1 MSRLL
6 GWGEITYHRYENG
19 SLPDQSHNNQL
30 RLIKEPSNVKIL
42 LENNSDNLSS
52 KTIKKLNKRLEEMI
66 ANKNKVEVTLPEELY
81 KQIKMK
87 AEKDKMNFINAAQYP
102 KINLIN
108 IDFNYLGL
116 EDEEIGQKNIDFKI
130 TDEVIVK
137 DYDENFVYLTFIRKV
152 FFTPEMFYNILVE
165 LNVIYELNEDF
176 ADDLNIITPPFFQK
190 DE

>member
-66 ANKNKVEVTLPEELY
+66 AKK
-81 KQIKMK
+81 IK
-87 AEKDKMNFINAAQYP
+87 
-102 KINLIN
+102 
-108 IDFNYLGL
+108 
-116 EDEEIGQKNIDFKI
+116 
-130 TDEVIVK
+130 
-137 DYDENFVYLTFIRKV
+137 
-152 FFTPEMFYNILVE
+152 
-165 LNVIYELNEDF
+165 
-176 ADDLNIITPPFFQK
+176 FQRV
-190 DE
+190 DIMSI

>member
-1 MSRLL
+1 MS
-6 GWGEITYHRYENG
+6 
-19 SLPDQSHNNQL
+19 
-30 RLIKEPSNVKIL
+30 
-42 LENNSDNLSS
+42 
-52 KTIKKLNKRLEEMI
+52 
-66 ANKNKVEVTLPEELY
+66 
-81 KQIKMK
+81 
-87 AEKDKMNFINAAQYP
+87 FINVARYP

-116 EDEEIGQKNIDFKI
+116 EDEEIGQKNIDLKI
-130 TDEVIVK
+130 ADEVIVK

-176 ADDLNIITPPFFQK
+176 AGDLNMDNLEKEIEEDRDILAPVLEKVSLLIGNITNIDDDLTIITPPFFQK